1 MYIMYVVYARIL
13 PSAHPATR
21 LFPTIS
27 AGTPCRP
34 PFPLIVGCTLHIIAT
49 SSQHRPRRREF
60 VCQSSANRLPMCCQC
75 AAAVPRTPV
84 DRPSPVIP
92 VRHNQVVPCAHH
104 HRDKTYEA
112 GPESAT
118 QIASNCFCTFVLP
131 HRQWPRRRHAATLSQ
146 HSSSNFLAYIWQFT
160 STLSRHLAA
169 DSGIRPTKPSSQ
181 YDVHDTLAC
190 HHLTS
195 NVQATHVCHRRHDHI
210 CSISTVEPCHPA
222 DLVVLWDCIRCPLQ
236 PENGEA
242 GRQWRAIGAWPRIAR
257 RSAAG
262 PIAAALPLDGACRR
276 WSGTAPQPWI
286 LPHVCILVELHVG
299 KQ

>member
-1 MYIMYVVYARIL
+1 M
-13 PSAHPATR
+13 
-21 LFPTIS
+21 
-27 AGTPCRP
+27 
-34 PFPLIVGCTLHIIAT
+34 
-49 SSQHRPRRREF
+49 
-60 VCQSSANRLPMCCQC
+60 
-75 AAAVPRTPV
+75 
-84 DRPSPVIP
+84 
-92 VRHNQVVPCAHH
+92 
-104 HRDKTYEA
+104 
-112 GPESAT
+112 
-118 QIASNCFCTFVLP
+118 LP

-169 DSGIRPTKPSSQ
+169 DSSIRPTKPSTQ

-195 NVQATHVCHRRHDHI
+195 NVQATHVCHRRHDRI

-222 DLVVLWDCIRCPLQ
+222 DLVMLWDCIRCSLQ

-242 GRQWRAIGAWPRIAR
+242 GRQWRTIGAWPRIAR

-286 LPHVCILVELHVG
+286 LLHVCILVDYVRVG